1 MFSAVCWVAF
11 VRLDSFLSRALN
23 LALERC
29 QCGKTEILNS
39 SSHLVWIFVKA
50 LIQFAFWTQSGVHG
64 KSQLIF
70 LVSFPLLIEKA
81 RRR

>member
-1 MFSAVCWVAF
+1 MFSAVSWVAF

-39 SSHLVWIFVKA
+39 SSHLVWIFVKT
-50 LIQFAFWTQSGVHG
+50 LIQFAF
-64 KSQLIF
+64 
-70 LVSFPLLIEKA
+70 
-81 RRR
+81 